1 MATIEQVQELMNNVR
16 MIEPPEGYAL
26 VAVLVDENGK
36 ADMAGTARPEVLKA
50 IGVHFIEV
58 AVRAEIKAVL

>member
-1 MATIEQVQELMNNVR
+1 MATIEKVQELMNNVR
-16 MIEPPEGYAL
+16 MTEPPEGHSL

-50 IGVHFIEV
+50 IGVHFIEM
-58 AVRAEIKAVL
+58 AVRAEIKAAL